1 MSLRAAP
8 ARASEGEN
16 VREVGETVGAIASKP
31 SAADHVVPIS
41 VCFGAGQRWR
51 LHKRQRDTT
60 RAECALIQAR
70 IPITYAHTNRK
81 KKKKNPRGH
90 SENPSSV
97 CVFFSN
103 EIERKKEKIG
113 DSFRERGIQ
122 MHIIFSSREVI

>member
-81 KKKKNPRGH
+81 KKKKIPGDIVKIH
-90 SENPSSV
+90 PL
-97 CVFFSN
+97 CVFFFLMKLR
-103 EIERKKEKIG
+103 ERKKKSETAFEKEVFKCTLF
-113 DSFRERGIQ
+113 FRRG
-122 MHIIFSSREVI
+122 R